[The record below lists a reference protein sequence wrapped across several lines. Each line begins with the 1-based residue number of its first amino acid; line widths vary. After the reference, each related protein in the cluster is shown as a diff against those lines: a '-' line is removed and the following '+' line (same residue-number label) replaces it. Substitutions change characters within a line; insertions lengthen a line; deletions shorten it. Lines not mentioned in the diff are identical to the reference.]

1 MSSTEFKYEDGLPD
15 LRPGEPFFF
24 LRAQDVLAPF
34 AVLAYAQLL
43 RAAVAGHASGARSM
57 AGQPTD
63 PDEVIL
69 ERTNELRELA
79 ENAEQRAAQ
88 MLAWQAAHHTKL
100 PD

>member
-1 MSSTEFKYEDGLPD
+1 MSEFKYEDGLPD

-34 AVLAYAQLL
+34 AVMAYAAQL
-43 RAAVAGHASGARSM
+43 RAAAAGANAVGARNPASDRR
-57 AGQPTD
+57 AEG
-63 PDEVIL
+63 
-69 ERTNELRELA
+69 LREMA
-79 ENAEQRAAQ
+79 DNAEQRAAQ

>member
-34 AVLAYAQLL
+34 AVLAYAAQL
-43 RAAVAGHASGARSM
+43 RAAAAGAVSMGAIPPTHLHDM
-57 AGQPTD
+57 AD
-63 PDEVIL
+63 
-69 ERTNELRELA
+69 
-79 ENAEQRAAQ
+79 NAEQRAAQ

>member
-34 AVLAYAQLL
+34 AVLAYAAQL
-43 RAAVAGHASGARSM
+43 RAAAAGVDAAARVSAIHRDRDGA
-57 AGQPTD
+57 AGA
-63 PDEVIL
+63 L
-69 ERTNELRELA
+69 HLREMA
-79 ENAEQRAAQ
+79 DNAEQRAAQ
-88 MLAWQAAHHTKL
+88 MLAWQASHHTKL